1 MISNTSSIKRQY
13 GYVLAINEA
22 RKNQFHR
29 KREYLTMG
37 ENDLSDVAPSNIY
50 TIPSG
55 KYAVCTIK
63 IHGKYV
69 DFSHLFQWIDSNGY
83 KTDAIYADEVGLQLF
98 EYFDFYCEIKAHL
111 I

>member
-1 MISNTSSIKRQY
+1 MNTKTKPFDQQHI
-13 GYVLAINEA
+13 
-22 RKNQFHR
+22 
-29 KREYLTMG
+29 
-37 ENDLSDVAPSNIY
+37 APSNIY